1 MSTFQIFECV
11 DFSPLPNRTS
21 GSSAHTRQFNNDGHW
36 PLAIPEYSKLGRWFN
51 LTMDRSF
58 GQCSGQMHY
67 RRQTVNGGGCKIGEA
82 NGPLRCSLP
91 LPRWKRGWLNGTR
104 PFIFLSHFLSRMPG
118 ASLSLSPSL
127 SLSLSLSLWK
137 FARFWVWSILNIERL
152 RMIYVA
158 WPDGNSEQEMRAIF
172 QLRCFFQIRL
182 PLCNWAELRVKSYRL
197 VWLLFASEIYSND
210 LNNWINFCS
219 FPIRSPLFICSS
231 SFLEHFLTY

>member
-1 MSTFQIFECV
+1 
-11 DFSPLPNRTS
+11 
-21 GSSAHTRQFNNDGHW
+21 
-36 PLAIPEYSKLGRWFN
+36 
-51 LTMDRSF
+51 MDP
-58 GQCSGQMHY
+58 Y
-67 RRQTVNGGGCKIGEA
+67 VA
-82 NGPLRCSLP
+82 
-91 LPRWKRGWLNGTR
+91 
-104 PFIFLSHFLSRMPG
+104 LSRCPVESVG
-118 ASLSLSPSL
+118 GWTERGLSFFSRIFFRECPVLLSLSLSPSL
-127 SLSLSLSLWK
+127 SLPLWK

>member
-1 MSTFQIFECV
+1 MIQSDNGPFV
-11 DFSPLPNRTS
+11 RTMLWS
-21 GSSAHTRQFNNDGHW
+21 NALSA
-36 PLAIPEYSKLGRWFN
+36 
-51 LTMDRSF
+51 
-58 GQCSGQMHY
+58 
-67 RRQTVNGGGCKIGEA
+67 A
-82 NGPLRCSLP
+82 NGEWGWLQNRGGEWTLTLLSPAAPLKAWVAERNAAFHFSLAFSFENARCFSLSLP
-91 LPRWKRGWLNGTR
+91 L
-104 PFIFLSHFLSRMPG
+104 
-118 ASLSLSPSL
+118 SP
-127 SLSLSLSLWK
+127 SLSLSLWK

>member
-21 GSSAHTRQFNNDGHW
+21 GSPAHTRQFNNNGHW
-36 PLAIPEYSKLGRWFN
+36 PLAIPEYSKPGRWFN

-67 RRQTVNGGGCKIGEA
+67 RRQTVDGGGCKIGAA

-118 ASLSLSPSL
+118 ASLSLPL
-127 SLSLSLSLWK
+127 SLKICSILSL
-137 FARFWVWSILNIERL
+137 I
-152 RMIYVA
+152 
-158 WPDGNSEQEMRAIF
+158 D
-172 QLRCFFQIRL
+172 
-182 PLCNWAELRVKSYRL
+182 
-197 VWLLFASEIYSND
+197 
-210 LNNWINFCS
+210 
-219 FPIRSPLFICSS
+219 
-231 SFLEHFLTY
+231 LEHREATNDICRVTGWEFRARDAGHFPASMLFSGSVTSL